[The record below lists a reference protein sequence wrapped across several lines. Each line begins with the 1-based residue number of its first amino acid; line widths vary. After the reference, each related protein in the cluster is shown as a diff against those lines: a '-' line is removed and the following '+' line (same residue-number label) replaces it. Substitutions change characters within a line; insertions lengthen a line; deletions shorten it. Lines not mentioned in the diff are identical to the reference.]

1 LITMF
6 APLLLSLTLAQAAP
20 PAAASG
26 PPLLVVLAETGQER
40 EGLPVY
46 TRHPD
51 AARYEAVLTRGL
63 AGRMLRIY
71 RWEQTFLVGRDGGA
85 IEPAYLLMSGN
96 QGGFPRFG
104 FWLDGERKA
113 KAGYVDLYRDS
124 DLTGRY
130 GAIDQI
136 FPHELAHVMVQ
147 QLAGPAP
154 DGPANQVHAIGVRTD
169 RLTAFNE
176 GFAEHFQILAIDD
189 PGAAPETRA
198 LGADTTVLT
207 TFRTRLEA
215 YRRALEA
222 RWSIAPRALM
232 VFPFW
237 YSQGEQSSRYHD
249 VKANRYA
256 HRAEI
261 SERVLAR
268 SDLHAAYLL
277 ENVLPGAPDDPLK
290 PTARLLESEGAVAS
304 LFWRWA
310 TDDEIGR
317 RYREP
322 AFYARF
328 GVTPGEVPPLENAEL
343 KIFAA
348 VAAGAAHDTASLVGA
363 YVTAFPDE
371 APLVARVLRDRGF
384 GWPLDPPPEIW
395 LANNGFRTGTS
406 LFDQFRAM
414 PRRHTF
420 DLNAAS
426 LVDLLTVEGMTR
438 AAAEAI
444 LDHAPYASLDA
455 LSSVPEVSPAL
466 RARFTAM
473 AAAMGRT
480 DTNAMEHGMSLMTLM
495 KPYLY
500 RAVAWLLVCA
510 LAGGAI
516 YRGVRKVWWPRLVMN
531 GLGVALAGLAAAWLF
546 VPQAWVGWAP
556 WAPIA
561 LFGLPGAAWRL
572 ARTRSGQEAG
582 RVLAAWA
589 LACLPVWLVVTPLS

>member
-1 LITMF
+1 ML
-6 APLLLSLTLAQAAP
+6 APLLAFSLTLARAG
-20 PAAASG
+20 PAAAA
-26 PPLLVVLAETGQER
+26 PAAPLLVVLAETGQER
-40 EGLPVY
+40 DGLPVY

-71 RWEQTFLVGRDGGA
+71 RWEQTFLAARDGLAVG
-85 IEPAYLLMSGN
+85 PAYLLMSGN

-113 KAGYVDLYRDS
+113 RAGYVDLYRDS
-124 DLTGRY
+124 NLTGRY
-130 GAIDQI
+130 GAVDQI
-136 FPHELAHVMVQ
+136 FPHELAHVIVR

-154 DGPANQVHAIGVRTD
+154 DGPANQVHAIAVRTD

-176 GFAEHFQILAIDD
+176 GFAESFQILAIDD

-198 LGADTTVLT
+198 LAGDTTVLA
-207 TFRTRLEA
+207 TFGTRLAA

-256 HRAEI
+256 RRPEI
-261 SERVLAR
+261 PERLLAR
-268 SDLHAAYLL
+268 SDRHAAYLL
-277 ENVLPGAPDDPLK
+277 ENVLPGAPDDPPK
-290 PTARLLESEGAVAS
+290 PPARLLASEGAVAS

-310 TDDEIGR
+310 ADDEIER

-348 VAAGAAHDTASLVGA
+348 VAAGAAHDTASLVRA
-363 YVTAFPDE
+363 YVAAFPDE

-384 GWPLDPPPEIW
+384 GWPLEPPPEIW

-444 LDHAPYASLDA
+444 LDHAPYASLDG
-455 LSSVPEVSPAL
+455 LGGVPEVSPAL

-473 AAAMGRT
+473 ASAMRST
-480 DTNAMEHGMSLMTLM
+480 DTDAMEHSLSLMAVM

-500 RAVAWLLVCA
+500 RAIAWLIVCA
-510 LAGGAI
+510 LLGATL
-516 YRGVRKVWWPRLVMN
+516 YRAARRIWWPRLALN
-531 GLGVALAGLAAAWLF
+531 GLGVALVGLAAAWLLM
-546 VPQAWVGWAP
+546 PQAWVAWAP
-556 WAPIA
+556 WAPLA
-561 LFGLPGAAWRL
+561 LFGLPGAVWRL

-589 LACLPVWLVVTPLS
+589 LACLPVWLVVTPLF